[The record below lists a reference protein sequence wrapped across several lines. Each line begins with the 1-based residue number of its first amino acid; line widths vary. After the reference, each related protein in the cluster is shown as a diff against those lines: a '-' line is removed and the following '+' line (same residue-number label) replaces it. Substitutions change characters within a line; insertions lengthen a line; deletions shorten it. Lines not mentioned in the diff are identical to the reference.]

1 MLAAT
6 MLKQNLN
13 FNRADRISAL
23 GRLTLTVPTLA
34 AALFDPP
41 QPQIFAS
48 YVIGLLIGYTAL
60 AAVVAAVM
68 WQRPL
73 SARPIGQWVHGID
86 LLAFAALVYLT
97 NGVVSPFFPLYLF
110 TTLSATLRWD
120 WRGALGTSTAI
131 ILLFIPAALFIGG
144 GFDPDTDDLLRFV
157 VRIGQIIVVGALLTY
172 VGVQRERYW
181 RELLRLS
188 RPIDTQAASIT
199 VAIKVCLAHV
209 REFFAVPTAI
219 FVWEMRDEP
228 GWRIIR
234 DGAGPPLAPLP
245 GPGWPGPVRDTP
257 AGSTFDF
264 HATAGDCRC
273 YGSDGELVTIHH
285 QLLDPAIAAVWG
297 FDQAIATSIAS
308 DALDGWLI
316 VPKQVADDDLYL
328 ARALSVQLAAALNN
342 AAAAETWRNA
352 AASEERV
359 RVAHDLHD
367 GILQFLTGLALQLRL
382 MERQIKSNPEAVA
395 TRIQT
400 MATALRQEQQDLRGL
415 LERIR
420 PRQPAAAE
428 SGRPMTAWIPML
440 AEQWDIS
447 IDADISAEPPAG
459 LADEIR
465 LITREAIANAVRHG
479 AARHVAIRSE
489 QASGVYSLAIAD
501 NGSGFG
507 VVGHYTAA
515 GLRDNNIGPRSIL
528 TRLDRLGGRLIL
540 ETSPKGT
547 RLDMM
552 FSGDNEGKP

>member
-1 MLAAT
+1 MLATT

-13 FNRADRISAL
+13 FNRADRISAI
-23 GRLTLTVPTLA
+23 GRLTLVVPTLA
-34 AALFDPP
+34 AALYDPP
-41 QPQIFAS
+41 QPQIFVP
-48 YVIGLLIGYTAL
+48 YVIGLLVGYTAL

-68 WQRPL
+68 WRRPL
-73 SARPIGQWVHGID
+73 SVRPIGQWVHGID
-86 LLAFAALVYLT
+86 LFAFAALVYLT
-97 NGVVSPFFPLYLF
+97 RGVVSPLFPLYLF
-110 TTLSATLRWD
+110 TILSATLRWD
-120 WRGALGTSTAI
+120 WRGALGTSTTI
-131 ILLFIPAALFIGG
+131 ILLFMPAAVFIGD
-144 GFDPDTDDLLRFV
+144 GFDPGTDDLLRFV
-157 VRIGQIIVVGALLTY
+157 VRIGQIVVVGALLAY
-172 VGVQRERYW
+172 IGVQRERFW

-188 RPIDTQAASIT
+188 RPVDTQAASIT
-199 VAIKVCLAHV
+199 VAIGVCLAHV

-234 DGAGPPLAPLP
+234 DGPGPPLAPLP
-245 GPGWPGPVRDTP
+245 GPGWPGPVQELA

-264 HATAGDCRC
+264 RAAAADCRC
-273 YGSDGELVTIHH
+273 YGSDGELVTIRR
-285 QLLDPAIAAVWG
+285 QLLDPAMAAAWG
-297 FDQAIATSIAS
+297 FDQAIATSIGS

-316 VPKQVADDDLYL
+316 VPKQVTDDDLYL
-328 ARALSVQLAAALNN
+328 ARALSVQLAAALGN

-382 MERQIKSNPEAVA
+382 MERQIKSDPEAVA

-400 MATALRQEQQDLRGL
+400 MATALRQEQQDLRGF
-415 LERIR
+415 LEGIR

-447 IDADISAEPPAG
+447 IHADISAEPPTDV
-459 LADEIR
+459 ADEIR

-479 AARHVAIRSE
+479 AARHIAIRSE
-489 QASGVYSLAIAD
+489 QASGVYRLVIAD
-501 NGSGFG
+501 NGSGLDTAGQF
-507 VVGHYTAA
+507 TAA

-540 ETSPKGT
+540 DTSPKGT
-547 RLDMM
+547 RLDMT
-552 FSGDNEGKP
+552 FSGNNEGKP